1 MTSIPAT
8 RTAIRCSGR
17 WRTLQQVTASPSKIG
32 DIARAGRCYLGG
44 RWGGE
49 VLGALAVAVA
59 VHTAVPVQRLREM
72 IYTYPAFKP
81 PSKLPWPAW
90 ATGPG
95 WSPCDE
101 AQDPATWGSRWSG
114 GRPARGRPPDICGR
128 G

>member
-1 MTSIPAT
+1 M
-8 RTAIRCSGR
+8 
-17 WRTLQQVTASPSKIG
+17 
-32 DIARAGRCYLGG
+32 LG
-44 RWGGE
+44 
-49 VLGALAVAVA
+49 AVA

-72 IYTYPAFKP
+72 IYTYPTFKP

-101 AQDPATWGSRWSG
+101 ARAPAAWVADG
-114 GRPARGRPPDICGR
+114 PAAGPGRGRPPDICAR